1 MTCKQLKEQFDDYV
15 DGNLD
20 KADTARLEQHVACC
34 EACQELIDREQ
45 RLKDALREYGDSSVP
60 TPDATFYDQ
69 ALARAAHVGNQQQ
82 QKHWWLKGFG
92 SAVAAGVALWIIGGM
107 LPGSPEIGDPGSTI
121 PAISMVL
128 EEPRTINLVFSS
140 AKALEDATL
149 TVSLPQGVELAGFP
163 GQREITWT
171 TSLSAGRNVLPLK
184 LIASSPQGGEILAT
198 LQHENDD
205 KTFRL
210 RVTVI

>member
-1 MTCKQLKEQFDDYV
+1 MTCKQLNDHLDDYV

-20 KADTARLEQHVACC
+20 AAAADQLEQHVVSC
-34 EACQELIDREQ
+34 ESCQQLLNREQ
-45 RLKDALREYGDSSVP
+45 RLRDVLREYGDSSVP
-60 TPDATFYDQ
+60 TPDTAFYDQ
-69 ALARAAHVGNQQQ
+69 ALVRAAHVGSRQQ

-92 SAVAAGVALWIIGGM
+92 SAVAAGLALWVIGGM
-107 LPGSPEIGDPGSTI
+107 LLKSPEINAPGATV
-121 PAISMVL
+121 PMISMTL

-140 AKALEDATL
+140 ATALEDATL
-149 TVSLPQGVELAGFP
+149 TVSLPQGVELAGFQ
-163 GQREITWT
+163 GQREISWI

-184 LIASSPQGGEILAT
+184 LIATSPLGGEILAI

-210 RVTVI
+210 QVSVI